1 MKWLKDIEDFKNH
14 IFKNKERAS
23 KRHLNSVIV
32 EKPRELF
39 DRACLEISDK
49 LKAIGFQYVPSQHKL
64 KLTSIDKKYTLFIR
78 FSSNRDNVAGQ
89 YVELAAFFSIASKDL
104 KNYSKSNP
112 LLNYW
117 DEFLIGR
124 DFCTLINGKGGKVVW
139 NLVDDKDYLSAV
151 NDIPKATKEALIEI
165 FEQLQ
170 NKKLVVQEI
179 KNNKFELGNP
189 ILTTQYLLMNDE
201 KKMAEKYLSDFLNRP
216 PNKIL
221 LDYSKA
227 KKEFKDKG
235 IPNEFIHGKGYGHE
249 NALIENQYN
258 LNIIEPNSISNL

>member
-23 KRHLNSVIV
+23 KRHLNSEIT
-32 EKPRELF
+32 EKSHELF
-39 DRACLEISDK
+39 NKACLEISDA
-49 LKAIGFQYVPSQHKL
+49 LKDVGFQYVASQHKL
-64 KLTSIDKKYTLFIR
+64 KLTSIDRKYTLFIR

-89 YVELAAFFSIASKDL
+89 YVELAAFFSVTSKDF
-104 KNYSKSNP
+104 KKYSKLNP

-117 DEFLIGR
+117 NEYLISR
-124 DFCTLINGKGGKVVW
+124 DFCTLIIGKGGNVVW
-139 NLVDDKDYLSAV
+139 NLADVKEYRSAV
-151 NDIPKATKEALIEI
+151 TDIPKATKESLIDI

-170 NKKLVVQEI
+170 NKKLVVHAI
-179 KNNKFELGNP
+179 KANTFELGNP

-201 KKMAEKYLSDFLNRP
+201 RLLAEKYLSDFLKRP

-227 KKEFKDKG
+227 KKEFKEQG
-235 IPNEFIHGKGYGHE
+235 LPNEFIHGMGYGFE
-249 NALIENQYN
+249 IALIENQYN
-258 LNIIEPNSISNL
+258 LNIIEPN